1 MSEPEFAMASQPPAS
16 PTPPLEVPP
25 PLGPNDDPARGPEAP
40 PVNPPIPAAPEPT
53 ATLVL

>member
-53 ATLVL
+53 ATLAL